1 MCDSRRQS
9 RMAGPPQSDGA
20 EVHGLLDHELV
31 LRPQLRV
38 LELAIDGSSQFPA
51 GRSTVS
57 PPMRRSGLQGNDT
70 TARLANRILI
80 KRAIV

>member
-1 MCDSRRQS
+1 
-9 RMAGPPQSDGA
+9 MAGPPQSDGA

-51 GRSTVS
+51 GRSASTLYIE
-57 PPMRRSGLQGNDT
+57 PIQETGGGRRAG
-70 TARLANRILI
+70 
-80 KRAIV
+80 